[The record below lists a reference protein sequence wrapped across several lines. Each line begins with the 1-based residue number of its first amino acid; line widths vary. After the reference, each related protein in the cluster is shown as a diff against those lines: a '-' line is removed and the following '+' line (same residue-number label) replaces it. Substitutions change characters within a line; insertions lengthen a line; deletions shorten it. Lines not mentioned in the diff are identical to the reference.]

1 MSDTR
6 INPYP
11 ALASIV
17 IPAVADLVREHVK
30 NTPFLSQPKSIS
42 QWPSSAASLSVP
54 AVCDPAGAGEEV
66 S

>member
-30 NTPFLSQPKSIS
+30 HTPFL
-42 QWPSSAASLSVP
+42 SSAASLSVP